1 MTDLEGATDVGVQ
14 GTWASSAGEFAAR
27 WNARTPEER
36 EAFTARIVNDAA
48 CAASC
53 RQADHRGEIDRLR
66 TALLDVTFVREVA
79 VNRQDPQSGFAK
91 GQETPTVSGQ
101 GSTVGSDISTPQI
114 GVQSRIV
121 CRECAEGKHAACD
134 GSMFNEDLDVF
145 EACGCAAYDWDGQH
159 TDGGGR

>member
-66 TALLDVTFVREVA
+66 TALLDLTFIREVG
-79 VNRQDPQSGFAK
+79 VNREHAAISPEP
-91 GQETPTVSGQ
+91 GQETPKVGCLVSE
-101 GSTVGSDISTPQI
+101 VGSDISTRQI
-114 GVQSRIV
+114 GG
-121 CRECAEGKHAACD
+121 EGESD
-134 GSMFNEDLDVF
+134 D
-145 EACGCAAYDWDGQH
+145 
-159 TDGGGR
+159 